1 MKNDNPHKEN
11 DLPDTATQVRGTVK
25 SFLLSTPVRVQKSE
39 NVAFPSAE
47 KELNF
52 PLVEEEESPFI
63 STEQEDKNILSLSG
77 LFTTEFERDIMITD
91 TTTSTPENQAPMPA
105 PTENDSNDSVEPE
118 KTENLRTEAEQ
129 VDTDIQASIAK
140 RSARITEAHHLVRK
154 YTLGAMTVGVI
165 PLPVVDLAVLTGLQ
179 LDMLHSLSQRYE
191 VPFSRDLAKSIL
203 SVLTSDVLIF
213 VTATPVAS
221 LIKIVPILGQIS
233 GAVSMVT
240 LGGAATYAVGKV
252 FIQHFE
258 SGGTLLDFDPEKAR
272 AYFREFY
279 KENRQVTD

>member
-11 DLPDTATQVRGTVK
+11 DLPDTTTQVRGTVK
-25 SFLLSTPVRVQKSE
+25 SFLLSTPIGVQKLE
-39 NVAFPSAE
+39 NVTFPSAV
-47 KELNF
+47 KEPNF
-52 PLVEEEESPFI
+52 PLVEEESPFI
-63 STEQEDKNILSLSG
+63 STEQEDKNILGLSG

-91 TTTSTPENQAPMPA
+91 TTTSPPENQTPIPA
-105 PTENDSNDSVEPE
+105 TTENGSVETTE
-118 KTENLRTEAEQ
+118 KPENLRPEAEQ
-129 VDTDIQASIAK
+129 IDPEKNIQATIEK

-154 YTLGAMTVGVI
+154 YTLGAMAVGVI

-191 VPFSRDLAKSIL
+191 IPFSRDLAKSIL
-203 SVLTSDVLIF
+203 SVLMSDTLVF

-233 GAVSMVT
+233 GTISMVT
-240 LGGAATYAVGKV
+240 LGGAATYATGKV

-258 SGGTLLDFDPEKAR
+258 SGGNFLDFDPEKAKTHFQ
-272 AYFREFY
+272 ALY
-279 KENRQVTD
+279 KEGQQLAV